1 MEAELQKARPGL
13 AIELVKCDRGIFEVR
28 ADGRLVF
35 TKKDAGRFPNPGEIL
50 ARLDQ

>member
-1 MEAELQKARPGL
+1 LEAELQKSKPGL
-13 AIELVKCDRGIFEVR
+13 AIELVEGDRGIFEVR

-35 TKKDAGRFPNPGEIL
+35 SKKEAGRFPNPGEVL